1 MRPFNTPYSINSDV
15 VCSIALQNFTLYRMM
30 KFLSMLLAQI
40 LIPSTELDAYSRSS
54 LWKPKSPT
62 PPRTGT
68 ELSLVVYCFYP
79 WFCLDARPS
88 IIFTL
93 LLGVAVVVLLF
104 CTVFFFILYA
114 LCLANIGLM
123 QCLAL
128 GSLLVHGR
136 FCYIQWWC
144 VCALP
149 HKHRSGL
156 CCFIPWTHFSFFL
169 FKHICHCLPQKHLG

>member
-1 MRPFNTPYSINSDV
+1 MET
-15 VCSIALQNFTLYRMM
+15 
-30 KFLSMLLAQI
+30 QI
-40 LIPSTELDAYSRSS
+40 PH
-54 LWKPKSPT
+54 PT
-62 PPRTGT
+62 PDWYRTFFCG
-68 ELSLVVYCFYP
+68 LYFYP
-79 WFCLDARPS
+79 WFHLDARPS

-136 FCYIQWWC
+136 FCYIQ
-144 VCALP
+144 
-149 HKHRSGL
+149 
-156 CCFIPWTHFSFFL
+156 
-169 FKHICHCLPQKHLG
+169 